1 MIHCFLTVCFCA
13 YTCPN
18 RLRDGAIGNPDLFEQ
33 DFEHYD
39 IPEVPEKGFKSHF
52 LLICRHKMFIFG
64 VYRLL

>member
-1 MIHCFLTVCFCA
+1 M
-13 YTCPN
+13 
-18 RLRDGAIGNPDLFEQ
+18 RDGAIGNPDLFEQ

-64 VYRLL
+64 VYRLLWAILPTKAYKHQK